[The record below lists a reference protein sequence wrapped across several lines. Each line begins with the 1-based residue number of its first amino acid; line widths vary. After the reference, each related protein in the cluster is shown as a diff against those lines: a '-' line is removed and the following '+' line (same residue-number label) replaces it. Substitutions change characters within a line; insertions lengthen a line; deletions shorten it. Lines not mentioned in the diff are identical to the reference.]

1 MGSLSS
7 VWQQGNHTPESAQGP
22 MAQTR
27 ARLSIGLI
35 EFEPVMGLREK
46 QRGQRREQI
55 LDAAR
60 RLIRATG
67 GTDFPMRRLA
77 EESEVS
83 LVTPYNLFG
92 SKSGV
97 LYALLNDSL
106 EGLDREV
113 DVRPSAK
120 PVDAVLE
127 LAGIAAELYASDPA
141 FYRPLIRF
149 LLGVADAE
157 RRPRSLEQSL
167 QRWTRTVEAAVS
179 GGLLPATID
188 RGLLARQLLITFV
201 GVLELWMSTRIS
213 TTTRFA
219 RRASTAPRF
228 WFWRS
233 RLRPRGRDC
242 SSRLKN
248 DRAALA
254 APARAGRQR
263 GTGKTIR
270 KRPRAA

>member
-1 MGSLSS
+1 
-7 VWQQGNHTPESAQGP
+7 
-22 MAQTR
+22 
-27 ARLSIGLI
+27 
-35 EFEPVMGLREK
+35 MGLREK
-46 QRGQRREQI
+46 QRGKRRDQI

-106 EGLDREV
+106 ERLDREV
-113 DVRPSAK
+113 DVRPSTK

-127 LAGIAAELYASDPA
+127 LAGIAADLYASDPE

-149 LLGVADAE
+149 LIGVADAE
-157 RRPRSLEQSL
+157 HRPRSLEQSL
-167 QRWTRTVEAAVS
+167 LRWTRTVEAAVN

-188 RGLLARQLLITFV
+188 RNLLARQLLITFV
-201 GVLELWMSTRIS
+201 GVLELWIHEDLDDDAFRAQSLYGSTLLVLALAS
-213 TTTRFA
+213 PAA
-219 RRASTAPRF
+219 RPRLLG
-228 WFWRS
+228 RLKTIER
-233 RLRPRGRDC
+233 RLRR
-242 SSRLKN
+242 RLE
-248 DRAALA
+248 
-254 APARAGRQR
+254 PG
-263 GTGKTIR
+263 GTPGKTTR

>member
-1 MGSLSS
+1 
-7 VWQQGNHTPESAQGP
+7 
-22 MAQTR
+22 
-27 ARLSIGLI
+27 
-35 EFEPVMGLREK
+35 MGLREK
-46 QRGQRREQI
+46 QRGKRREQI

-106 EGLDREV
+106 ERLDQAV

-127 LAGIAAELYASDPA
+127 LAGIAADLYASDGA
-141 FYRPLIRF
+141 FYRPLIQF
-149 LLGVADAE
+149 LLGVPDPAH
-157 RRPRSLEQSL
+157 RPRSVEQSL
-167 QRWTRTVEAAVS
+167 LRWTRTVEAAVD
-179 GGLLPATID
+179 GGLLPATVD
-188 RGLLARQLLITFV
+188 RELLARQLLITFV
-201 GVLELWMSTRIS
+201 GVLEFWIQGDLDDDAFRAQSLYGSTLLVLALAS
-213 TTTRFA
+213 PAA
-219 RRASTAPRF
+219 RPRLLE
-228 WFWRS
+228 
-233 RLRPRGRDC
+233 RLRTIER
-242 SSRLKN
+242 RL
-248 DRAALA
+248 R
-254 APARAGRQR
+254 R
-263 GTGKTIR
+263 KTPK

>member
-1 MGSLSS
+1 
-7 VWQQGNHTPESAQGP
+7 
-22 MAQTR
+22 
-27 ARLSIGLI
+27 
-35 EFEPVMGLREK
+35 MGLREK
-46 QRGQRREQI
+46 QSGKRREQI

-106 EGLDREV
+106 ERLDRAV

-127 LAGIAAELYASDPA
+127 LAGIAADIYASDAA
-141 FYRPLIRF
+141 FYRPLIQF
-149 LLGVADAE
+149 LLGVPDPE
-157 RRPRSLEQSL
+157 HRPRSVEQSL
-167 QRWTRTVEAAVS
+167 LRWTRTVDAAVD
-179 GGLLPATID
+179 GGLLPATVD
-188 RGLLARQLLITFV
+188 RELLARQLLTTFV
-201 GVLELWMSTRIS
+201 GVLEFWIQGDLDDDAFRAQSLYGSTLLVLALAS
-213 TTTRFA
+213 PAA
-219 RRASTAPRF
+219 RPRLLE
-228 WFWRS
+228 
-233 RLRPRGRDC
+233 RLRTIER
-242 SSRLKN
+242 RL
-248 DRAALA
+248 R
-254 APARAGRQR
+254 R
-263 GTGKTIR
+263 KTTR

>member
-1 MGSLSS
+1 
-7 VWQQGNHTPESAQGP
+7 
-22 MAQTR
+22 
-27 ARLSIGLI
+27 
-35 EFEPVMGLREK
+35 MGLREK
-46 QRGQRREQI
+46 QSGKRREQI

-106 EGLDREV
+106 ERLDRAV

-127 LAGIAAELYASDPA
+127 LAGIAADIYASDAA
-141 FYRPLIRF
+141 FYRPLIQF
-149 LLGVADAE
+149 LLGVPDPDH
-157 RRPRSLEQSL
+157 RPRSVEQSL
-167 QRWTRTVEAAVS
+167 LRWTRTVDAAVD
-179 GGLLPATID
+179 GGLLPATVD
-188 RGLLARQLLITFV
+188 RELLARQLLTTFV
-201 GVLELWMSTRIS
+201 GVLEFWIQEDLDDDAFRAQSLYGSTLLVLALAS
-213 TTTRFA
+213 PAA
-219 RRASTAPRF
+219 RPRLLE
-228 WFWRS
+228 
-233 RLRPRGRDC
+233 RLRTIER
-242 SSRLKN
+242 RL
-248 DRAALA
+248 R
-254 APARAGRQR
+254 R
-263 GTGKTIR
+263 KTTR